1 MQIYLLKKS
10 SKEVVGKFLQ
20 IFYNKTFLNQY
31 HLHRI
36 FRQASENLSK
46 ILTRQKEGTLGS
58 TLVIALGTNSIKDP
72 EESLEEIIKTLPK
85 NHKLILVTCFDD
97 RFKHPHKTTKVMKE
111 LGKKYDF
118 ITIMDWEK
126 EAMAHPEYYKGT
138 DGVHFYREKE
148 ANDAYLKLLQK
159 AIGESIKNKGKK

>member
-1 MQIYLLKKS
+1 MGNR
-10 SKEVVGKFLQ
+10 EFLQ
-20 IFYNKTFLNQY
+20 ENI
-31 HLHRI
+31 
-36 FRQASENLSK
+36 ENLYVDAEGNRSLDSASK
-46 ILTRQKEGTLGS
+46 IIKQMKKEGTLGS

-85 NHKLILVTCFDD
+85 NHKLIFVTCFDN
-97 RFKHPHKTTKVMKE
+97 RFKHPHKTTKAMKE

-126 EAMAHPEYYKGT
+126 EAMDHPEYYKGT